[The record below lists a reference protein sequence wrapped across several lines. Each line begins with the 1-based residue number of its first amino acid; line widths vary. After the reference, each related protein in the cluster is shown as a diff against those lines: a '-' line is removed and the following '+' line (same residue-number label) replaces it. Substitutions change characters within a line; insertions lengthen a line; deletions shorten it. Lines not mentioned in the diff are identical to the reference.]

1 MRSVDKM
8 TKQEVLD
15 SLERIK
21 DSMDMDFLNR
31 QEIEGI
37 VKDIIDLQRNVNSMF
52 AKMQTLLDKIEEVK
66 GPNMDIDD
74 REYRWVKDRL
84 EYWLDVERLITKKE
98 MIYANSLWDKYG
110 K

>member
-1 MRSVDKM
+1 M

-37 VKDIIDLQRNVNSMF
+37 VKDITELQWKVNIGI
-52 AKMQTLLDKIEEVK
+52 KIEV
-66 GPNMDIDD
+66 D
-74 REYRWVKDRL
+74 
-84 EYWLDVERLITKKE
+84 
-98 MIYANSLWDKYG
+98 
-110 K
+110 